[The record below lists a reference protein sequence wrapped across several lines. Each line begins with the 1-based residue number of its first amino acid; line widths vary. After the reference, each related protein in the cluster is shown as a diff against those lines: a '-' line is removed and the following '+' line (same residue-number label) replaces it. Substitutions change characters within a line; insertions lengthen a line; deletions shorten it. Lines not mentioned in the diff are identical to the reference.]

1 MTHLTRDELVA
12 WRDRPTDGERAR
24 VMEHLGACRPC
35 ASVYAELLRT
45 APVEQPARFNPADF
59 VQRGYE
65 VRRSAASAPAWISAM
80 GSWGPWGSALTAAAA
95 LVLIVLIVPRLK
107 DDPDVH
113 LRGTG
118 IELTAPAAA
127 AGRPIVLAWSTG
139 LAATSFSVE
148 IKDASGSL
156 VHRATTSEKT
166 MTLPDTVA
174 AALRPGQTYTWTV
187 TALDAS
193 GQPITSASSTFLAGA
208 ASR

>member
-12 WRDRPTDGERAR
+12 WRDRPSDGERAR
-24 VMEHLGACRPC
+24 VTEHLGACRPC

-45 APVEQPARFNPADF
+45 APVGQPAQFNPADF
-59 VQRGYE
+59 VQRGYA
-65 VRRSAASAPAWISAM
+65 VRKSSASAPAWISSM
-80 GSWGPWGSALTAAAA
+80 SSWRTWGSALTAATA
-95 LVLIVLIVPRLK
+95 LVLIVSIGTRLS

-148 IKDASGSL
+148 IKDGSGTL
-156 VHRATTSEKT
+156 VHRAATGEKT
-166 MTLPDTVA
+166 LTLPDTVA
-174 AALRPGQTYTWTV
+174 AALGPGQTYTWTV

-193 GQPITSASSTFLAGA
+193 GQSITSATSTFVAAAAG
-208 ASR
+208 R